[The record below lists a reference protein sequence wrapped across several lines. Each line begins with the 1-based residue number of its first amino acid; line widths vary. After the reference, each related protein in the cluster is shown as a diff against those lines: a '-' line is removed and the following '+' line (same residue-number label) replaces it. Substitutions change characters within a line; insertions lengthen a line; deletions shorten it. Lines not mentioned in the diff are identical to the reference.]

1 MVQVGYQVTDPNDSD
16 AIYQII
22 TQLDP
27 TVTLVG
33 LRLSL
38 EPLEPSTYPIASDEP
53 DYALLKDG
61 LYYELPLVHSVLG
74 SDFYL
79 PHDESMQEL
88 FDSYDC

>member
-1 MVQVGYQVTDPNDSD
+1 MVLTNYILNLEQNDFC
-16 AIYQII
+16 A
-22 TQLDP
+22 
-27 TVTLVG
+27 
-33 LRLSL
+33 RA
-38 EPLEPSTYPIASDEP
+38 IASDEP

-61 LYYELPLVHSVLG
+61 LYYELPLVHSVFG